1 MSRVS
6 KRLIG
11 TPTLAAL
18 DPQPGSGAAPG
29 IGFAIDSNTVRRV
42 AAGLVASG

>member
-18 DPQPGSGAAPG
+18 DPQPGSGEAPG
-29 IGFAIDSNTVRRV
+29 IGSVIDSNTVRRV